1 MNKNYPHLAIVGIS
15 GYGRIHLDLVREWAN
30 RGSARLVGAVVINPH
45 EEQLAVAE
53 LRQLGCRIYPS
64 HEKMWEHEA
73 GQIDLCLIPTGIHL
87 HATMTIAA
95 LRAGANVL
103 VEKPLAGSVADADSI
118 RAAERASGR
127 FVAVGFQDVYAHSTA
142 WLSGV
147 LRSGRIGEIRSV
159 RSLCVWPRPQRYF
172 QRNDWAGR
180 LLVNGFPVHDSPLN
194 NACAHFALLSLV
206 LGGGAGDEGPLRLDS
221 AELYRARAIESFDTA
236 AVQLTTAA
244 GTKIWLGASHSSQVD
259 HPPEIVI
266 EGTAGS
272 ARWVY
277 ESSAA
282 WRNSAG
288 AGETRAL
295 GSQHTVRREMMASVL
310 RRLSD
315 PTAEI
320 CTTTLA
326 ARHTALIEAVH
337 AWAPVAII
345 PSGEIT
351 WSAAP
356 DSPEALPS
364 VRQLDES
371 LRAGFATGC
380 TLQAAGFGRA
390 TTPSLR

>member
-1 MNKNYPHLAIVGIS
+1 
-15 GYGRIHLDLVREWAN
+15 
-30 RGSARLVGAVVINPH
+30 
-45 EEQLAVAE
+45 
-53 LRQLGCRIYPS
+53 
-64 HEKMWEHEA
+64 MWEREA

-194 NACAHFALLSLV
+194 NACAHFALLSLI

-337 AWAPVAII
+337 ASAPVATI

-351 WSAAP
+351 WSTAP

-380 TLQAAGFGRA
+380 TLQTAGFSRA